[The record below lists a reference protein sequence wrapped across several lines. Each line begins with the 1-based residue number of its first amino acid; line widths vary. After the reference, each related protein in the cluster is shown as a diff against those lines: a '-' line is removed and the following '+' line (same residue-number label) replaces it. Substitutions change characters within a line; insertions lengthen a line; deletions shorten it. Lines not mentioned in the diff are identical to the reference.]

1 MKIKLSKNQ
10 FELIKRIYD
19 SDDLNEYEYDKEKLL
34 KAIILNEEGYS
45 IDSDKADD
53 LLNFI
58 DDKKL
63 EHGFDKDDEVN
74 QLGLELT
81 HLWDHIYYELN

>member
-19 SDDLNEYEYDKEKLL
+19 TDDLNEYEYDKEKLL

-63 EHGFDKDDEVN
+63 EHGFDKD
-74 QLGLELT
+74 
-81 HLWDHIYYELN
+81 Y